1 MGLEISVYPLMGP
14 LERTGWST
22 DGGVQG
28 ANFCWI
34 LNSVKKKGTGDRGLS
49 QLLCLAR
56 TKQLLKTAKPS
67 TPNSQKNFV
76 ALSHHSS
83 KVQ

>member
-28 ANFCWI
+28 TNFCWI
-34 LNSVKKKGTGDRGLS
+34 PNSVKKKGTSDRGLP
-49 QLLCLAR
+49 QLLC
-56 TKQLLKTAKPS
+56 
-67 TPNSQKNFV
+67 
-76 ALSHHSS
+76 
-83 KVQ
+83 